1 MIILMMSLK
10 EREFM
15 LSDSFKVGLGVLG
28 WFIILILKIWIV
40 ITLLFYVAKSIG
52 LIGLRYWI
60 FSIVGTVWCLY
71 ILGTFNIEDN
81 SNSLNVFTGYDKE
94 E

>member
-1 MIILMMSLK
+1 
-10 EREFM
+10 M
-15 LSDSFKVGLGVLG
+15 LNSVKLLLGVLG

-40 ITLLFYVAKSIG
+40 LTLLFYVAKSIG
-52 LIGLRYWI
+52 LIGLTYWI

-71 ILGTFNIEDN
+71 IIGTFDLEKQ
-81 SNSLNVFTGYDKE
+81 SNSLNILTGYDKE

>member
-1 MIILMMSLK
+1 MIILIMSLK

-15 LSDSFKVGLGVLG
+15 LNSVKLLLGVLG

-40 ITLLFYVAKSIG
+40 LTLLFYVAKNIG
-52 LIGLRYWI
+52 LNGMEYWV
-60 FSIVGTVWCLY
+60 FSIVGAVWVLY
-71 ILGTFNIEDN
+71 LIGTFDLEKQG
-81 SNSLNVFTGYDKE
+81 NSLDILIKQDE

>member
-1 MIILMMSLK
+1 MIILIMSLK

-15 LSDSFKVGLGVLG
+15 LSDSFKIVLGVLG
-28 WFIILILKIWIV
+28 WFIILILKVWIV

-52 LIGLRYWI
+52 LNGVYYWV

-71 ILGTFNIEDN
+71 ILGTFNIEEQG
-81 SNSLNVFTGYDKE
+81 NSLNVFTGYDKE

>member
-1 MIILMMSLK
+1 MIILIGSLK

-15 LSDSFKVGLGVLG
+15 LNSVKLLLGVLG

-40 ITLLFYVAKSIG
+40 LTLLFYVAKNIG
-52 LIGLRYWI
+52 LNGMEYWV
-60 FSIVGTVWCLY
+60 FSIVGAVWVLY
-71 ILGTFNIEDN
+71 LIGTFDLEKQ
-81 SNSLNVFTGYDKE
+81 SNSLDILIKQDE

>member
-1 MIILMMSLK
+1 MIILIMSLN

-15 LSDSFKVGLGVLG
+15 LNSVKLLLGVLG